1 LVGRVDARK
10 IGIDKTSPGD
20 FLQKSFQIRQI
31 AKQLKKRQAQGAG
44 KTPVSS
50 IEKEQYKASNATIC
64 QC

>member
-1 LVGRVDARK
+1 MLTK
-10 IGIDKTSPGD
+10 
-20 FLQKSFQIRQI
+20 
-31 AKQLKKRQAQGAG
+31 KKRQAQGAG